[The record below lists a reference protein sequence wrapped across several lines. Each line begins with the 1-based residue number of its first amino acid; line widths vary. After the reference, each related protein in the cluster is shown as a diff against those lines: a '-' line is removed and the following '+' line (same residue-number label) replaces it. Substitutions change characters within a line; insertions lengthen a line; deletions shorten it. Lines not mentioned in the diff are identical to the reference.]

1 MVGVLAGAIASRE
14 AIGKANKGA
23 HLVAALNKLDRN
35 KLPGPLVSH
44 QLGYAKV
51 AAPYVSNLRVLVVSR
66 TSQSVQP
73 RWFGVK
79 TWSTQPL
86 ALTMS
91 YLLGSMSIWAAIVL

>member
-1 MVGVLAGAIASRE
+1 MVGVLAGAIARRE
-14 AIGKANKGA
+14 AMGA
-23 HLVAALNKLDRN
+23 HLVATLNKLDRN

-44 QLGYAKV
+44 QLGYTKV

-66 TSQSVQP
+66 TSQPVQP

-79 TWSTQPL
+79 TRSTRPL